1 MRALTWVRKLLRSE
15 RGNVLVIGA
24 ATMPLMI
31 GAAAVGLD
39 TIQLS
44 LWKRQLQ
51 RMADSSALAGAR
63 AIAQSKTASTAV
75 TRDLTFNNQVSL
87 YSAPVIQNAPATG
100 AYAGNNQA
108 VRVVLQAQRTLP
120 FWQFFQGSSP
130 IITVEATAAIVKSGT
145 FCLMALEEAAVT
157 AIDFNGNASVNL
169 GCGLA
174 ANSPGN
180 PAITAG
186 GSSEL
191 YANPLIAVGGLDA
204 DNPYFNGATVMPYSE
219 KQEDP
224 FASRP
229 DPSIATAAMDCSQPW
244 EPGDGPGC
252 YSSMEINETVTLPAG
267 DYFIKNAD
275 ANFGTKANVTGTDV
289 ALIFTGD
296 GDSIGKL
303 EMNGQAEA
311 TLKGRLSGDYKG
323 LVIFRDDDRV
333 NMDTWK
339 INGGQELDIEGAIY
353 MPKTHVWIN
362 GNSELA
368 SECLQLVAQRLT
380 FKGNME
386 LENNCAAGHGQMFQV
401 KYVRLVA

>member
-1 MRALTWVRKLLRSE
+1 M
-15 RGNVLVIGA
+15 
-24 ATMPLMI
+24 MPLMI
-31 GAAAVGLD
+31 GAAALGLD

-51 RMADSSALAGAR
+51 RMADSGAMAGAH
-63 AIAQSKTASTAV
+63 ALVQEKTARTAV
-75 TRDLTFNNQVSL
+75 LRDLTFNNQLTLSTPAV
-87 YSAPVIQNAPATG
+87 VENAPTAG
-100 AYAGNNQA
+100 AYVADTKA
-108 VRVVLQAQRTLP
+108 VRVILSAQRTLP

-130 IITVEATAAIVKSGT
+130 TITVEATAAIVKSGT

-157 AIDFNGNASVNL
+157 AINFGGNATVNL

-180 PAITAG
+180 PAIDAS
-186 GSSEL
+186 GSAEL
-191 YANPLIAVGGLDA
+191 YANPLIAVGALDA
-204 DNPYFNGATVMPYSE
+204 DNPYFGGATVMPFSD

-229 DPSIATAAMDCSQPW
+229 DPSIAASAMDCSKAW
-244 EPGDGPGC
+244 VPGNGPGC
-252 YSSMEINETVTLPAG
+252 YSSMDIDSTVTLPAG
-267 DYFIKNAD
+267 DYYIKNGD
-275 ANFGTKANVTGTDV
+275 ANFGSKANVTGTDV

-303 EMNGQAEA
+303 EMNGQAQA

-323 LVIFRDDDRV
+323 MVIVRDDDRLT
-333 NMDTWK
+333 MDTWM
-339 INGGQELDIEGAIY
+339 INGGNELNIEGAIY
-353 MPKTHVWIN
+353 MPRTHVWIN

-380 FKGNME
+380 FKGNMD
-386 LENNCAAGHGQMFQV
+386 LENNCSGGHGQMFEV

>member
-24 ATMPLMI
+24 ATMPLLI

-51 RMADSSALAGAR
+51 RMADSGALAGAH
-63 AIAQSKTASTAV
+63 ALAQSKAANAAV
-75 TRDLTFNNQVSL
+75 TRDLTFNNQLSL
-87 YSAPVIQNAPATG
+87 YGTPLIENAPSTG
-100 AYAGNNQA
+100 SYAGNNQA
-108 VRVVLQAQRTLP
+108 VRVVLKAQRTLP
-120 FWQFFQGSSP
+120 FWQIFQGGSP
-130 IITVEATAAIVKSGT
+130 IITVEATAAIVKTGT
-145 FCLMALEEAAVT
+145 FCLFATEEAAVT
-157 AIDFNGNASVNL
+157 AIDFGGNATVDL

-186 GSSEL
+186 GSSTL
-191 YANPLIAVGGLDA
+191 YANPLIAVGALDA
-204 DNPYFNGATVMPYSE
+204 DNPYFNGATVMPFSE

-229 DPSIATAAMDCSQPW
+229 DPSIASSAMDCTQPW
-244 EPGDGPGC
+244 VPGNGPGC
-252 YSSMEINETVTLPAG
+252 YSSMDINSTVTLPAG
-267 DYFIKNAD
+267 DYYIKNAD
-275 ANFGTKANVTGTDV
+275 ANFGSHAKVTGVDV

-323 LVIFRDDDRV
+323 MAIVRDGSRTT
-333 NMDTWK
+333 MDVWK
-339 INGGQELDIEGAIY
+339 INGGNGLNIEGAIY

-386 LENNCAAGHGQMFQV
+386 LENNCTAGHGQMFSV